1 MAKKSLTQNTT
12 KGEIKARAHTE
23 KGAATSA
30 DSTSATSEKTSKAKI
45 GAPTKNGVPE
55 GASFINHT
63 TFTNALIKRASA
75 MTVSTVLRVCYILF
89 GVAMGLVVFVLRY
102 LLLVDN
108 LVTILVVCLGLM
120 LVWQGYRLP
129 IENARRIIAQL
140 GDADDELRKR
150 TMFATNKMFG
160 IVLHDDSTF
169 TFTWDK
175 FNGWS
180 ANDDCITLSLRG
192 QAVLIALDAN
202 GFVKGDKEGF
212 LELLEKKIVPKKD
225 NAFVAWT
232 KRVCFKL
239 DNWKDVKAKALKE
252 EAEKKEAKQAAKDKK
267 AAAKEAKQEAK
278 AAKKK

>member
-12 KGEIKARAHTE
+12 KGKTKTRAHTE
-23 KGAATSA
+23 KGGPTFATSA
-30 DSTSATSEKTSKAKI
+30 TSAASEKTSKAKI

-89 GVAMGLVVFVLRY
+89 GVTVGLVAFVLRS
-102 LLLVDN
+102 LLLIDN
-108 LVTILVVCLGLM
+108 LVTILVVAFGLM
-120 LVWQGYRLP
+120 MVWQGYRLP

-140 GDADDELRKR
+140 GDADDAPDLRKR

-175 FNGWS
+175 FNGWDT
-180 ANDDCITLSLRG
+180 NDECITLSLRG

-202 GFVKGDKEGF
+202 GFVKGDKQGF
-212 LELLEKKIVPKKD
+212 LELLEKKIVPKQD

-252 EAEKKEAKQAAKDKK
+252 EAKKKEAKQAAK
-267 AAAKEAKQEAK
+267 EAKKEAK

>member
-1 MAKKSLTQNTT
+1 MALPQ
-12 KGEIKARAHTE
+12 
-23 KGAATSA
+23 
-30 DSTSATSEKTSKAKI
+30 KTAF
-45 GAPTKNGVPE
+45 P
-55 GASFINHT
+55 
-63 TFTNALIKRASA
+63 R
-75 MTVSTVLRVCYILF
+75 
-89 GVAMGLVVFVLRY
+89 GLVYQSHNVHERPYQARKRHDGLDCFARLLHPFWRDCWACRFRAA
-102 LLLVDN
+102 LLLLIDN
-108 LVTILVVCLGLM
+108 LVTILVVAFGLM
-120 LVWQGYRLP
+120 MVWQGYRLP

-140 GDADDELRKR
+140 GDADDARDLRKR

-175 FNGWS
+175 FNGWN
-180 ANDDCITLSLRG
+180 ANDECITLSLRG

-202 GFVKGDKEGF
+202 GFVKGDKQGF

-252 EAEKKEAKQAAKDKK
+252 EAKKKEAKQAAK
-267 AAAKEAKQEAK
+267 EAKKEAK